1 MILVRACGGH
11 SMIDKRFWS
20 SAIAIVTL
28 IVAGASALPE
38 LLLRPASTA
47 PTVVLPLAAPKAKP
61 MPEQTAAPPQ
71 SAPMPAVNHTE
82 RGTPTTRS
90 IATAPPQPA
99 APDPEK
105 PKAAPLPAAT
115 LLPPAPV
122 SFPPVQP
129 LGDAAANVPSAIP
142 AANPVPPARPPGI
155 EANRARPDAEK
166 PVPAERIA
174 RRPDKPIK
182 SVRPA
187 AYPIGEFLAWRR

>member
-38 LLLRPASTA
+38 L
-47 PTVVLPLAAPKAKP
+47 
-61 MPEQTAAPPQ
+61 TAAPPQ

-129 LGDAAANVPSAIP
+129 LGD
-142 AANPVPPARPPGI
+142 
-155 EANRARPDAEK
+155 
-166 PVPAERIA
+166 
-174 RRPDKPIK
+174 
-182 SVRPA
+182 
-187 AYPIGEFLAWRR
+187 